1 MDAAT
6 LIGGGCSSDGFVDFR
21 RWLISTG
28 SRVYASAVADADT
41 LADVEFGGVGGE
53 EDCFFE
59 SFGYISQAVYEE
71 MTGTALPGRAPTFE
85 QCMERLDR
93 LQSAEDQVTP
103 LPRLRAKYAD
113 AGG

>member
-21 RWLISTG
+21 RWLISAG
-28 SRVYASAVADADT
+28 SGVYALAIADADT

-59 SFGYISQAVYEE
+59 SFGYISQTVYEE
-71 MTGTALPGRAPTFE
+71 MTGTALPSRAPALE
-85 QCMERLDR
+85 QSMERLDR
-93 LQSAEDQVTP
+93 LRWAEDEVTP
-103 LPRLRAKYAD
+103 LPRLRTKYAD
-113 AGG
+113 AGR